1 MIRMIKHTFVGSV
14 LVAAL
19 LAILL
24 ACGGESEKTVAYDQ
38 LAPGSDKY
46 KNVHDSDSSNR
57 EEADERPKE
66 SPFLVIVDTLMPD
79 SHWMKWDTLLF
90 ADRFGPDFTEKWQT
104 TNDRDSLVLL
114 RYTFRDSLRT
124 RNAFFNWIDCFGP
137 AKKSYVVGDNIRI
150 RGRSALWLVAEKEMI
165 FIESGKPV
173 NEQLVRELLNK
184 DPKKDPKK
192 ENWMYL
198 ITIPKSGKTTWRRIS
213 KGEEQPIIKTHENS

>member
-1 MIRMIKHTFVGSV
+1 MLVVGLLTTLFVW
-14 LVAAL
+14 LVA
-19 LAILL
+19 
-24 ACGGESEKTVAYDQ
+24 ACGGESEKTVAYDE

-46 KNVHDSDSSNR
+46 KHAQHSDSTKGK
-57 EEADERPKE
+57 EADDRPKE
-66 SPFLVIVDTLMPD
+66 SPFLAIVDTLLPE
-79 SHWMKWDTLLF
+79 SNWVKWDTLLF
-90 ADRFGPDFTEKWQT
+90 ADRFGPDFSEKWQT
-104 TNDRDSLVLL
+104 TNERDSLVLL

-137 AKKSYVVGDNIRI
+137 ARKSYVVGDNIRI
-150 RGRSALWLVAEKEMI
+150 RGRAALWLVAEKEMI

-198 ITIPKSGKTTWRRIS
+198 ISIPRSGKTTWKRIV
-213 KGEEQPIIKTHENS
+213 KGEEQPIKKMHENS